1 LCELLLLKIIFK
13 LILSFCIKINIYI
26 YMVLNLI
33 MVYALL
39 PLVYVVVKTNIIVTL
54 FIILIYINNGKT

>member
-1 LCELLLLKIIFK
+1 
-13 LILSFCIKINIYI
+13 
-26 YMVLNLI
+26 MVLNLI